1 MTVPPVTRR
10 MENTITIPISE
21 YGYAAFSASVPLNF
35 GAVPDC
41 EVYYLPHYS
50 YAELQLKRV
59 KGVAP
64 AKFGVLIAVP
74 KGVRQ
79 ITVPIAT
86 QEQAE
91 QCGLTVYDNY
101 FIATDKGEYLVPA
114 GEYNIGLGVKNGVP
128 GFYNIAEGTI
138 IPKGKWYLPKL
149 PETALFKILMH
160 KAQ

>member
-1 MTVPPVTRR
+1 MT
-10 MENTITIPISE
+10 ETITIPISE
-21 YGYAAFSASVPLNF
+21 YGYAAFSASVPLDF

-50 YAELQLKRV
+50 YAELRLKKV
-59 KGVAP
+59 KGVAR
-64 AKFGVLIAVP
+64 AHFGVLIAVP
-74 KGVRQ
+74 KGVKE

-86 QEQAE
+86 HEQEE
-91 QCGLTVYDNY
+91 QCGLTVCDNY
-101 FIATDKGEYLVPA
+101 FIATDEGEYRVPT
-114 GEYNIGLGVKNGVP
+114 GEHNIGLGVKDGVP
-128 GFYNIAEGTI
+128 GFYNIAEGTV

>member
-1 MTVPPVTRR
+1 

-21 YGYAAFSASVPLNF
+21 YGYTAFSASVPLDF
-35 GAVPDC
+35 GAVQDC
-41 EVYYLPHYS
+41 IVYYLPHYS
-50 YAELQLKRV
+50 YAELRLKRV

-91 QCGLTVYDNY
+91 QCGLTVCDNY
-101 FIATDKGEYLVPA
+101 FIATDEGEYRVPP
-114 GEYNIGLGVKNGVP
+114 GEHNIGLGVKDGVP

-138 IPKGKWYLPKL
+138 IPKGKWYMPKL
-149 PETALFKILMH
+149 PDTPMFKILFPTDSL
-160 KAQ
+160 

>member
-1 MTVPPVTRR
+1 MTD
-10 MENTITIPISE
+10 TITIPISE

-35 GAVPDC
+35 GAVQDC
-41 EVYYLPHYS
+41 KAYYIPHYS
-50 YAELQLKRV
+50 YAELRLKRV

-91 QCGLTVYDNY
+91 QCGLTIYDNY
-101 FIATDKGEYLVPA
+101 FIATDEGGYLVPA
-114 GEYNIGLGVKNGVP
+114 GERNVCLGVKNGVP
-128 GFYNIAEGTI
+128 GLYYVAEGVTI
-138 IPKGKWYLPKL
+138 PRGKWYLPKL
-149 PETALFKILMH
+149 PEMPLFKILFPTDSL
-160 KAQ
+160 

>member
-1 MTVPPVTRR
+1 MA
-10 MENTITIPISE
+10 ETITIPISE

-50 YAELQLKRV
+50 YAELRLKRV

-74 KGVRQ
+74 KGVRE

-91 QCGLTVYDNY
+91 QCGLTVCDNY
-101 FIATDKGEYLVPA
+101 FIATDEREYRVSPGEHD
-114 GEYNIGLGVKNGVP
+114 IGLGVKNGVP

-138 IPKGKWYLPKL
+138 IPKGKWYMPKL
-149 PETALFKILMH
+149 PETALFKLLTPN
-160 KAQ
+160 A